1 MGIPTIFICS
11 DQFVSLGDAQRRALG
26 MPDLPFAVVAY
37 PISGTDPAS
46 VVEKALGVAPDVAT
60 LLTSKSA
67 AK

>member
-46 VVEKALGVAPDVAT
+46 VEEKARKVAPEVAK
-60 LLTSKSA
+60 LLVAGPGDK
-67 AK
+67 